1 MLNVLLS
8 SILNVGIKSNI
19 VADNGVG
26 PLLFSREKRYGFFRY
41 LSMLFLII
49 GVCICSIAMYFLQK
63 YVLVKYELAEFKV
76 FIVVLIAG
84 LYSLIVSAIWKKSTY
99 FGRYLYASSCSFAF
113 DLAYIIFVVMGL
125 NLELEIAEFFMMLV
139 AISAVIVVMNLVI
152 GVFVNSINKSNL
164 NINFRNISARLFL
177 FAIISFLLHYLKLF
191 VA

>member
-1 MLNVLLS
+1 
-8 SILNVGIKSNI
+8 
-19 VADNGVG
+19 
-26 PLLFSREKRYGFFRY
+26 
-41 LSMLFLII
+41 
-49 GVCICSIAMYFLQK
+49 
-63 YVLVKYELAEFKV
+63 
-76 FIVVLIAG
+76 
-84 LYSLIVSAIWKKSTY
+84 
-99 FGRYLYASSCSFAF
+99 
-113 DLAYIIFVVMGL
+113 MGL